1 MINLHSSKNLG
12 DAAITVETICQLQA
26 NFPDARITLAMNDP
40 SSHPGGEN
48 LNIVGSFKSWVYSI
62 DEDRREHWHVLAFPY
77 HLLCAVAALIT
88 RRFFRRPLFLT
99 GDPDKIQL
107 LRAYFDAD
115 LVISCGGNVL
125 YTKRHLAVS
134 FFWIAFSTL
143 FAYYAGKALYM
154 FPQSVGPFV
163 NPLHRCL
170 ARFVLSRMRIVLVRD
185 VLSLQLVKK
194 MALSDVPCRQ
204 VPDAAFGLCPG
215 ALPTDATWLH
225 LSEELRQTGTPQ
237 VGITAINWGGQN
249 TRFEG
254 QVRYEEVLV
263 ELIRCITTEMG
274 GHVFLF
280 SQGLGPSL
288 AEDDRRIARRVLE
301 RVVVGCSQVTCVDA
315 IRSPSQLMAAY
326 GCMDFVVGTRM
337 HSNIFALC
345 AGVPV
350 IAIGYMSKTRGI
362 MCSLELEEWTR
373 DIETVNGPDL
383 VTLFRCG
390 WEKRQEI
397 VVYLQTCIPKVRRAA
412 KRAGSLIARDWRSL
426 QEGKG

>member
-1 MINLHSSKNLG
+1 VINLHSSKNLG
-12 DAAITVETICQLQA
+12 DAAITVETVGQLRA

-40 SSHPGGEN
+40 PSHPGGEN

-77 HLLCAVAALIT
+77 NLFCAVAALIT
-88 RRFFRRPLFLT
+88 HRLFRRPLFLT
-99 GDPDKIQL
+99 RNPDKIQVL
-107 LRAYFDAD
+107 QAYFDAD

-134 FFWIAFSTL
+134 FFWIVFATL
-143 FAYYAGKALYM
+143 FAYYAGKPLYM

-163 NPLHRCL
+163 NLLHRRL
-170 ARFVLSRMRIVLVRD
+170 ARFVLSRLRVILVRD
-185 VLSLQLVKK
+185 ELSLQLVKT
-194 MALSDVPCRQ
+194 MALPHIPCHQ

-215 ALPTDATWLH
+215 SLPTDATWLRR
-225 LSEELRQTGTPQ
+225 SEELRRTDTPQ
-237 VGITAINWGGQN
+237 VGITTINWGGQN
-249 TRFEG
+249 PRFGG
-254 QVRYEEVLV
+254 QVRYEEALV
-263 ELIRCITTEMG
+263 ELIRYITAEMG

-280 SQGLGPSL
+280 TQVLGPSL
-288 AEDDRRIARRVLE
+288 TEDDSRVARRLLD
-301 RVVVGCSQVTCVDA
+301 RMTANSSRITYVDA
-315 IRSPSQLMAAY
+315 IHFPSQLMAAY

-390 WEKRQEI
+390 WEKRREI